1 MSDPEI
7 RVLLVDDHE
16 DNLVL
21 LKMVLGARGLS
32 CLTAPDGAAGLEVAK
47 AERPDLILLD
57 LEMPIMDG
65 FTMLEGLKAD
75 SRTRGIPVIILTATY
90 LQPKSVE
97 RGLRLG
103 ADEYLTKPI
112 NTEELLVRIRSVI
125 RTRKAER
132 ELQQLRKDLASMLV
146 HDLRSPLEGIGI
158 ALNLVQTQ
166 NLSEADAKQL
176 VGMARDQILGL
187 SKMVEELVEFHRVES
202 GMAMMAEPLPAI
214 ELVDALTSEVRLLAK
229 DKGLSLCCEVQD
241 DLPMLMGDRRILKRV
256 LANLVSNALKFTVEG
271 HVTLRVSCDDQGLRF
286 EVADTGPG
294 IPEAELAR
302 VFDKYFHIQR
312 RKERPE
318 HGFGLGLA
326 FCKFAIEEHQ
336 GQIGVTSRV
345 GEGST
350 FWFTVP
356 LAPAPLPEPL
366 EAR

>member
-1 MSDPEI
+1 MSAPEI
-7 RVLLVDDHE
+7 RVLVVDDHD
-16 DNLVL
+16 DNLIL
-21 LKMVLGARGLS
+21 LKMVLEARGLG
-32 CLTAPDGAAGLEVAK
+32 CLTATDGLQGLAIAQ

-65 FTMLEGLKAD
+65 FAMLEALKAD
-75 SRTRGIPVIILTATY
+75 SRTHGIPVIILTATY
-90 LQPKSVE
+90 LQPTSVE
-97 RGLRLG
+97 RGLGLG

-158 ALNLVQTQ
+158 ALNLILTQ
-166 NLSEADAKQL
+166 NLPEADSKQL

-202 GMAMMAEPLPAI
+202 GMAVMAEPLPAQALI
-214 ELVDALTSEVRLLAK
+214 EEVMAESALLAQ
-229 DKGLSLCCEVQD
+229 DKGLQLRCEIAEDVP
-241 DLPMLMGDRRILKRV
+241 LLMGDRRILKRV
-256 LANLVSNALKFTVEG
+256 LANLVSNALKFTSEG
-271 HVTLRVSCDDQGLRF
+271 EVALRACLHSDLLRF

-294 IPEAELAR
+294 IPPDELTR
-302 VFDKYFHIQR
+302 IFDKYFHIRR

-326 FCKFAIEEHQ
+326 FCKFAVEEH
-336 GQIGVTSRV
+336 GGKIGVSSELGRGT
-345 GEGST
+345 T
-350 FWFTVP
+350 FWVALP
-356 LAPAPLPEPL
+356 LAETS
-366 EAR
+366 ETSISSR